1 LGESLN
7 ILRNLREKFDM
18 YKRTIEVARKPDK
31 EEFVRSA
38 KVTLIGI
45 TLIGVIGFIL
55 FVLYNLVI

>member
-1 LGESLN
+1 MGESLN